1 MNLCD
6 TTGRPRVVP
15 ANFNG
20 SAVVVDLSIFVVP
33 GEIFNQTWILVLP
46 EGVHVG
52 VDQDLDEGQQEVEDQ
67 PDVDHLDVG
76 RFRQVVGDID
86 EHGGQHQHCLKKER
100 ISLTN
105 IAWSLHVRL
114 TVTTASKKK
123 GLKKLVA

>member
-1 MNLCD
+1 MIVNHLD
-6 TTGRPRVVP
+6 HATIRPKLSF
-15 ANFNG
+15 AHLHW
-20 SAVVVDLSIFVVP
+20 SAMVVDLSIFVIP
-33 GEIFNQTWILVLP
+33 GNIFNQTWILFMP

-86 EHGGQHQHCLKKER
+86 EHGSQHQHCLKKER

-105 IAWSLHVRL
+105 NLWSLGRCSNNQNGNL
-114 TVTTASKKK
+114 RWY
-123 GLKKLVA
+123 LP